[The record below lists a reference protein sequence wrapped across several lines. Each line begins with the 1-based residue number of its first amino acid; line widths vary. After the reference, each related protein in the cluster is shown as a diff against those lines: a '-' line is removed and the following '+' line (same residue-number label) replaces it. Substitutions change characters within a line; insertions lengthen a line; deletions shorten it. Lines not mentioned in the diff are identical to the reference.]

1 MAGGTLAI
9 CYSSLRAADKGR
21 QSRSMRLR
29 ASNIAIDRG
38 GRRLFS
44 NLSFELDRGEA
55 LTVVGPNGAGKTSL
69 LRALAGLLP
78 LAEGAVSSLGEASDA
93 SVGEEAHYLGHANAL
108 KESLSPRENLEFW
121 TAMLASRSQRGSAP
135 AAALERLGLAHVV
148 DFPIRA
154 LSAGQ
159 RRRVALARL
168 LVAHRPLWLLD
179 EPTNALDEAA
189 QTRFAEIMREH
200 LAGGGLIVAAT
211 HAALDLPNARQLRLD
226 PVLAAA

>member
-1 MAGGTLAI
+1 MAGEKLAI
-9 CYSSLRAADKGR
+9 CYSSQRAADKGR

-44 NLSFELDRGEA
+44 NLSFELNPGEA

-78 LAEGAVSSLGEASDA
+78 LAEGALSPLDASDATLGEA
-93 SVGEEAHYLGHANAL
+93 AHYLGHANAL
-108 KESLSPRENLEFW
+108 KDSLTPRENLEFW
-121 TAMLASRSQRGSAP
+121 AAMLASESPPQMTP
-135 AAALERLGLAHVV
+135 AIALDRLGLAHVL

-159 RRRVALARL
+159 KRRVALARL
-168 LVAHRPLWLLD
+168 LVADRPLWLLD
-179 EPTNALDEAA
+179 EPTTALDEAA
-189 QTRFAEIMREH
+189 QRRFGDIMREH

-211 HAALDLPNARQLRLD
+211 HAPLDLSGARQLRLD
-226 PVLAAA
+226 PVSAAA